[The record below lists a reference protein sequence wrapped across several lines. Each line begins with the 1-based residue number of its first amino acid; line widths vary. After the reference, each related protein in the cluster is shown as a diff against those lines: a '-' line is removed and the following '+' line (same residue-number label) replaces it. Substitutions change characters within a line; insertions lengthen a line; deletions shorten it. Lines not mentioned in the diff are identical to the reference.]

1 VLRSGEISFE
11 YERQGAA
18 ATKAGRRAAEL
29 GGLLAAN
36 AAKLAREQLTL
47 IRIFDELR
55 GRGYDSGY
63 DMVRRYGGFGAKNAG
78 NRSQPLMSR

>member
-1 VLRSGEISFE
+1 
-11 YERQGAA
+11 
-18 ATKAGRRAAEL
+18 
-29 GGLLAAN
+29 
-36 AAKLAREQLTL
+36 LAREQLTL

-78 NRSQPLMSR
+78 NRSQPLISC